1 MIMNPIRPVNAMDLT
16 PFRLLIVDD
25 ERPQLQALAST
36 LTEAGYNVN
45 GVSSPL
51 EALRAL
57 DAGKY
62 DLMLTDL
69 QMPGMDGIAMLK
81 QARDGDQDLMVIV
94 MTGHGTIDIAVEA
107 MKAGAVDFILK
118 PFKLMDIIPL
128 IERAL
133 SLRRLRLENAEL
145 QRRVEERTVALEAA
159 NKELEA
165 FSHSISHDL
174 RAPLRHIS
182 GFAAMLM
189 AKFSADLPA
198 EAQRHLG
205 VIMDGAQNMSR
216 LIDDLLAFSRTNRQP
231 LSVQSVD
238 MAAMAA
244 NVIEGLRSAF
254 PGREI
259 ETKLDAIPPCMG
271 DPSLLRQVWIN
282 LLGNAFKF
290 TGARERAV
298 IEVGFSGESGEN
310 LYFVRDNGAGFDM
323 RQSDRLFS
331 VFQRLHHADE
341 FEGTGVGLSIV
352 QRIILRHGGRIW
364 AQAAVGEGAT
374 FQFALP

>member
-1 MIMNPIRPVNAMDLT
+1 MALT
-16 PFRLLIVDD
+16 PFKLLIVDD
-25 ERPQLQALAST
+25 ELPQLQALSST
-36 LTEAGYNVN
+36 LTEEGYTVE
-45 GVSSPL
+45 GVSSPIA
-51 EALRAL
+51 ALGAL
-57 DAGKY
+57 DKGKY

-69 QMPGMDGIAMLK
+69 QMPGMDGISMLK
-81 QARDGDQDLMVIV
+81 AARDRDQNLMVIV

-118 PFKLMDIIPL
+118 PFKLKDIIPL

-145 QRRVEERTVALEAA
+145 QNRVEERTVALEAA

-165 FSHSISHDL
+165 FSHSVSHDL

-189 AKFSADLPA
+189 AKFAADLPA

-205 VIMDGAQNMSR
+205 VIMEGAQNMSR
-216 LIDDLLAFSRTNRQP
+216 LIDDLLTFSRTNRQP
-231 LSVQSVD
+231 LAVQTVD
-238 MAAMAA
+238 MAALAA
-244 NVIEGLRSAF
+244 NVIEGLRGDQ
-254 PGREI
+254 PGRDI
-259 ETKLDAIPPCMG
+259 ETKVDAIPPCMG

-282 LLGNAFKF
+282 LLSNAFKF
-290 TGARERAV
+290 TGAKEHAL
-298 IEVGFSGESGEN
+298 IEVGFSRESGEN

-323 RQSDRLFS
+323 RQSERLFS
-331 VFQRLHHADE
+331 VFQRLHRPEE

-374 FQFALP
+374 FQFVLP

>member
-1 MIMNPIRPVNAMDLT
+1 MNP
-16 PFRLLIVDD
+16 FQLLIVDD
-25 ERPQLQALAST
+25 ELPQLQALSST
-36 LTEAGYNVN
+36 LTEAGYS
-45 GVSSPL
+45 VSGAPAPL
-51 EALRAL
+51 AALKAL
-57 DAGKY
+57 EKGKY

-69 QMPGMDGIAMLK
+69 QMPGMDGITMLRE
-81 QARDGDQDLMVIV
+81 ARDRDPDLMVIV

-107 MKAGAVDFILK
+107 MKAGAVDFIMK
-118 PFKLMDIIPL
+118 PFRLKDIIPQ

-145 QRRVEERTVALEAA
+145 QGRVEERTAALEAA

-165 FSHSISHDL
+165 FSHSVSHDL

-189 AKFSADLPA
+189 AKFAPELPA
-198 EAQRHLG
+198 EAQRHLAI
-205 VIMDGAQNMSR
+205 IMEGAQNMSR

-231 LSVQSVD
+231 LNVQHVD
-238 MAAMAA
+238 MEALAS
-244 NVIEGLRSAF
+244 NVIEGLRSGH

-259 ETKLDAIPPCMG
+259 ESRVGAIPPCAG

-290 TGARERAV
+290 TGGRRHAL
-298 IEVGFSGESGEN
+298 IEVGCSRESGESV
-310 LYFVRDNGAGFDM
+310 YFVRDNGAGFDM
-323 RQSDRLFS
+323 RQSGRLFT
-331 VFQRLHHADE
+331 VFQRLHQSHE

-352 QRIILRHGGRIW
+352 KRIILRHGGRIW
-364 AQAAVGEGAT
+364 AQSAVGEGAT
-374 FQFALP
+374 FQFVLP

>member
-1 MIMNPIRPVNAMDLT
+1 MPLT
-16 PFRLLIVDD
+16 PFQLLIVDD
-25 ERPQLQALAST
+25 ELPQLQALSST
-36 LTEAGYNVN
+36 LRDAGYAIS

-51 EALRAL
+51 AALKSL
-57 DAGKY
+57 DEGKY

-69 QMPGMDGIAMLK
+69 QMPGMDGITMLREAK
-81 QARDGDQDLMVIV
+81 DRDPDLMVIV

-107 MKAGAVDFILK
+107 MKAGAADFILK
-118 PFKLMDIIPL
+118 PFKLKDIIPL

-145 QRRVEERTVALEAA
+145 QGRVEERTMALEAA

-165 FSHSISHDL
+165 FSHSVSHDL

-189 AKFSADLPA
+189 AKFAADLPA

-205 VIMDGAQNMSR
+205 VIMEGAQNMSR
-216 LIDDLLAFSRTNRQP
+216 LIDDLLTFSRTNRQP

-238 MAAMAA
+238 MASLAS
-244 NVIEGLRSAF
+244 NVIEGLRTAF
-254 PGREI
+254 PGRVI
-259 ETKLDAIPPCMG
+259 ETKVDAIPPCMG
-271 DPSLLRQVWIN
+271 DPSLLRQVWVN

-290 TGARERAV
+290 TGGKPNALV
-298 IEVGFSGESGEN
+298 EVGWSRESGDN
-310 LYFVRDNGAGFDM
+310 VYFVRDNGAGFDM
-323 RQSDRLFS
+323 RQSERLFS
-331 VFQRLHHADE
+331 VFQRLHQAEE

-374 FQFALP
+374 FQFVLP

>member
-1 MIMNPIRPVNAMDLT
+1 MPLT
-16 PFRLLIVDD
+16 PFQLLIVDD
-25 ERPQLQALAST
+25 ERPQLQALSST
-36 LTEAGYNVN
+36 LMEAGYTVK
-45 GVSSPL
+45 GVSSPI
-51 EALRAL
+51 EALNAL
-57 DAGKY
+57 ETGKY

-69 QMPGMDGIAMLK
+69 QMPGMDGITMLK
-81 QARDGDQDLMVIV
+81 EAKDRDQDLMVIV

-118 PFKLMDIIPL
+118 PFKLKDIIPL

-145 QRRVEERTVALEAA
+145 QRRVEERTMALEAA

-165 FSHSISHDL
+165 FSHSVSHDL

-189 AKFSADLPA
+189 AKYAADLPA

-205 VIMDGAQNMSR
+205 VIMEGAQNMSR
-216 LIDDLLAFSRTNRQP
+216 LIDDLLTFSRTNRQP
-231 LSVQSVD
+231 LAVQSVD
-238 MAAMAA
+238 MAALAS
-244 NVIEGLRSAF
+244 NVIEGLRSAY
-254 PGREI
+254 PGRNI
-259 ETKLDAIPPCMG
+259 ETKVDAIPPCMG

-290 TGARERAV
+290 TGAREKAL
-298 IEVGFSGESGEN
+298 IEIGFSRESGEN

-323 RQSDRLFS
+323 RHSDRLFS
-331 VFQRLHHADE
+331 VFQRLHQAEE

-374 FQFALP
+374 FQFVLP

>member
-1 MIMNPIRPVNAMDLT
+1 MPLT
-16 PFRLLIVDD
+16 PFQLLIVDD
-25 ERPQLQALAST
+25 ELPQLQALSST
-36 LTEAGYNVN
+36 LMEAGYSVKE
-45 GVSSPL
+45 VSSPID
-51 EALRAL
+51 ALNAL
-57 DAGKY
+57 DRGKY

-81 QARDGDQDLMVIV
+81 EARSRDEDLMVIV

-118 PFKLMDIIPL
+118 PFKLKEIIPL

-145 QRRVEERTVALEAA
+145 QRRVEDRTMALEAA

-165 FSHSISHDL
+165 FSHSVSHDL

-205 VIMDGAQNMSR
+205 VIMEGAQNMSR
-216 LIDDLLAFSRTNRQP
+216 LIDDLLTFSRTNRQP
-231 LSVQSVD
+231 LAVQPVD

-244 NVIEGLRSAF
+244 NVIEGLRSAY
-254 PGREI
+254 PGRDI
-259 ETKLDAIPPCMG
+259 ETKVDSIPPCKG

-282 LLGNAFKF
+282 ILGNAFKF
-290 TGARERAV
+290 TGGREHAL
-298 IEVGFSGESGEN
+298 IEIGYSRESGEN

-331 VFQRLHHADE
+331 VFQRLHQAEE

-374 FQFALP
+374 FQFVLP